1 MLVLALGA
9 LLAATPLTASSL
21 EQQAG
26 HYVLQEFERVGR
38 RSPKVDAA
46 LTEAARQLARE
57 ALDKSPSGAVELLAL
72 TEAISTAGA
81 TDPSPRS
88 YVIRAWDRQHALDT
102 LLARKD
108 LNQEP
113 ASHTGVGVAEEGE
126 RVSIV
131 VLLAERKATL
141 QRFPRTFDKPGNG
154 QSLCGELASPLRWA
168 EVYVT
173 RPDGSVDRPALTR
186 ESGPSFCTRL
196 LFPTQ
201 GRYSVEIIGR
211 GERGPEVA
219 ALFLVDVGASRQR
232 GERER
237 VVEPTTV
244 EDARIEVLARIN
256 ALRRAHG
263 ARELVLDGTLNQVA
277 QAYSERMAREGF
289 FAHVAPD
296 GSDVRDR
303 MAATSASYRT
313 VGENLGMAEGPLAA
327 HFGIEHSPGHRGNLL
342 GSQYTHAGIGVAFQK
357 VNGRDQAILTEV
369 FATVLNPTPA
379 TAVDPLQETY
389 QVLRQHRATHGL
401 PPLKRTP
408 ALERIALEH
417 ARYALILD
425 QPRAELPGSKVR
437 DRVIAALE
445 DAGNT
450 LVDFSVDFY
459 VVESPTQLLDSKNP
473 GSREYTLVGVGA
485 VRGDSRTYGKGLY
498 WVAVIYAVTR

>member
-21 EQQAG
+21 EQRAG
-26 HYVLQEFERVGR
+26 QYVLQEFERVGR
-38 RSPKVDAA
+38 RSPKVDPA
-46 LTEAARQLARE
+46 LTEAARQLARD

-72 TEAISTAGA
+72 TEAVSTAGA

-88 YVIRAWDRQHALDT
+88 YVIRAWDKQHALDT

-141 QRFPRTFDKPGNG
+141 QRFPRTIDKPGPG
-154 QSLCGELASPLRWA
+154 QSLCGELASSLRWA

-173 RPDGSVDRPALTR
+173 RPDGSVDRPPLTR

-196 LFPTQ
+196 LFPAQ

-219 ALFLVDVGASRQR
+219 ALFLVDVGAPRQR
-232 GERER
+232 GEREH

-263 ARELVLDGTLNQVA
+263 VRELVLDDTLNTVA
-277 QAYSERMAREGF
+277 QAYSDRMAREGF

-296 GSDVRDR
+296 GSDLRSR
-303 MAATSASYRT
+303 LAAASSAYRT
-313 VGENLGMAEGPLAA
+313 AGENLGMAAGPLAA
-327 HFGIEHSPGHRGNLL
+327 HFGIEHSPGHRSNLL
-342 GSQYTHAGIGVAFQK
+342 GSQFTHAGLGVTFQK
-357 VNGRDQAILTEV
+357 VDGREQAILTEIFSANV
-369 FATVLNPTPA
+369 TPSVPPA
-379 TAVDPLQETY
+379 DPLQEAY
-389 QVLRQHRATHGL
+389 ERLAWHRTARGL
-401 PPLKRTP
+401 PKLERSPV
-408 ALERIALEH
+408 LERIAMDH
-417 ARYALILD
+417 ARRALALE
-425 QPRAELPGSKVR
+425 QPKVQLPGSKVH
-437 DRVIAALE
+437 DRVFGALE
-445 DAGNT
+445 DAK
-450 LVDFSVDFY
+450 SAAVDFY
-459 VVESPTQLLDSKNP
+459 VAESPALLPDSKSLGDRKN
-473 GSREYTLVGVGA
+473 TVVGVGA
-485 VRGDSRTYGKGLY
+485 VRGDSRTYGNGQY
-498 WVAVIYAVTR
+498 WMVVIYAATR

>member
-21 EQQAG
+21 EQRAG
-26 HYVLQEFERVGR
+26 QYVLQEFERVGR
-38 RSPKVDAA
+38 RSPKVDPA
-46 LTEAARQLARE
+46 LTEAARQLARD
-57 ALDKSPSGAVELLAL
+57 ALDKSPSGAVDLLAL

-141 QRFPRTFDKPGNG
+141 QRFPRTLDKPGPG
-154 QSLCGELASPLRWA
+154 QSLCGELTSPLRWA

-173 RPDGSVDRPALTR
+173 RPDGTVERPPLTR

-196 LFPTQ
+196 LFPAQ

-219 ALFLVDVGASRQR
+219 ALFVVDVGASHQR

-244 EDARIEVLARIN
+244 EDARVEVLARIN
-256 ALRRAHG
+256 ALRRTHG
-263 ARELVLDGTLNQVA
+263 VRELVLDDTLNKVA
-277 QAYSERMAREGF
+277 QAYSDRMAREGF

-296 GSDVRDR
+296 GSDLRSR
-303 MAATSASYRT
+303 LTAADASYRT
-313 VGENLGMAEGPLAA
+313 AGENLGMAAGPLAA
-327 HFGIEHSPGHRGNLL
+327 HFGIEHSPGHRSNLL
-342 GSQYTHAGIGVAFQK
+342 GSQFTHAGLGITFQK
-357 VNGRDQAILTEV
+357 VDGREQAILTEI
-369 FATVLNPTPA
+369 FSANATPSVPPT
-379 TAVDPLQETY
+379 DPLQEAY
-389 QVLRQHRATHGL
+389 ERLGQHRAARGL
-401 PPLKRTP
+401 PPLERSP
-408 ALERIALEH
+408 VLERIAMDH
-417 ARYALILD
+417 ARRALALE
-425 QPRAELPGSKVR
+425 QPKVQLPGSKVH
-437 DRVIAALE
+437 DRVFSALE
-445 DAGNT
+445 DAK
-450 LVDFSVDFY
+450 SAAVDFY
-459 VVESPTQLLDSKNP
+459 VAESPALLPDSKSLGDRKN
-473 GSREYTLVGVGA
+473 TVVGVGA
-485 VRGDSRTYGKGLY
+485 VRGDSRTYGNGQY
-498 WVAVIYAVTR
+498 WMVVIYAATR